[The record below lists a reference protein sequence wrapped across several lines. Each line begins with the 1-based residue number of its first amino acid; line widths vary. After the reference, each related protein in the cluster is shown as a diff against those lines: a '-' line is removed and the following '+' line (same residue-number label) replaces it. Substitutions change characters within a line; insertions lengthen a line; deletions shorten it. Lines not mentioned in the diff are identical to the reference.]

1 MSDGRDEERTEPATP
16 RRREEARRHGRVA
29 RSADLSSAV
38 VLLAAVLALP
48 LLGGPLARGL
58 AGSTAGAFE
67 RMAALGCPE
76 SDLFA
81 DLGGLFTASL
91 AAALPLL
98 GALAAAAL
106 AVNLLQVGFLFAPEA
121 VAPKAERLDL
131 GRGLA
136 RIFSARSA
144 LRGAAGLLKVAAVG
158 AVVALSLWAERDALA
173 ALAGRPFEQALGA
186 ALGMLFVLS
195 LRAALALVALG
206 VLDYAAQRWQHE
218 RDLRMSRRELR
229 EELRRYEGD
238 PRVRERRRAVQRQLA
253 LQRMVGRVPKAAVV
267 LANPTNLAVA
277 LEYDPERMEAP
288 VVVAKGA
295 RALAR
300 RIREL
305 ATEHGVPIV
314 ERDLAKA
321 IYRRVEVG
329 QPIPAE
335 LYPPV
340 AEVLAFVF
348 QARGM
353 TVAA

>member
-1 MSDGRDEERTEPATP
+1 
-16 RRREEARRHGRVA
+16 
-29 RSADLSSAV
+29 
-38 VLLAAVLALP
+38 
-48 LLGGPLARGL
+48 
-58 AGSTAGAFE
+58 
-67 RMAALGCPE
+67 
-76 SDLFA
+76 
-81 DLGGLFTASL
+81 
-91 AAALPLL
+91 
-98 GALAAAAL
+98 
-106 AVNLLQVGFLFAPEA
+106 
-121 VAPKAERLDL
+121 
-131 GRGLA
+131 
-136 RIFSARSA
+136 
-144 LRGAAGLLKVAAVG
+144 
-158 AVVALSLWAERDALA
+158 
-173 ALAGRPFEQALGA
+173 
-186 ALGMLFVLS
+186 
-195 LRAALALVALG
+195 
-206 VLDYAAQRWQHE
+206 
-218 RDLRMSRRELR
+218 
-229 EELRRYEGD
+229 
-238 PRVRERRRAVQRQLA
+238 
-253 LQRMVGRVPKAAVV
+253 MVGRVPKAAVV